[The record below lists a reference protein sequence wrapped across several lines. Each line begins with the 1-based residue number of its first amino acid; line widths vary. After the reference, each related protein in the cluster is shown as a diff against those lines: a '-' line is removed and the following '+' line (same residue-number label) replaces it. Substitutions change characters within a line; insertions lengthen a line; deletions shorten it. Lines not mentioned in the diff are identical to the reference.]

1 MRTAA
6 LGLLVVGAAL
16 VVAAVP
22 RGLAAWEA
30 RGAGPVVH
38 ALGRGQSPDDA
49 SLAAGIEALQ
59 RAADFPGSPAS
70 IHGDLALLLLESA
83 RRGAS
88 DPERALA
95 EVGAAVEAQRRGL
108 ALSPADGSGW
118 ARLVYAHDL
127 GESLA
132 QARAIWALDPD
143 DPGPAPPM
151 TQAEALEALE
161 MAFLTRD
168 LSFSLVR
175 FRLQAAGERW
185 ASLPPW
191 LRTAARKEVLELT
204 RYGVR
209 GADALVDLYLARP
222 DGPLAPIIEEE
233 LQSDPKQQTLFE
245 RRLARRP
252 GRG

>member
-1 MRTAA
+1 M
-6 LGLLVVGAAL
+6 VVGLAL
-16 VVAAVP
+16 VAAAAP
-22 RGLAAWEA
+22 RGLASWEA
-30 RGAGPVVH
+30 RGAGPIVH
-38 ALGRGQSPDDA
+38 ALGSGQSPDEA
-49 SLAAGIEALQ
+49 SLAGGIEALR
-59 RAADFPGSPAS
+59 RAAEFSDAAAS

-88 DPERALA
+88 DSERALT
-95 EVGAAVEAQRRGL
+95 EVDAAVAAQRRGL

-132 QARAIWALDPD
+132 RTQAIWALDPN
-143 DPGPAPPM
+143 DPVTAPPM
-151 TQAEALEALE
+151 TEAEALEALE

-175 FRLQAAGERW
+175 FRLAAAGQRW

-191 LRTAARKEVLELT
+191 LRTAAREEVLELT

-209 GADALVDLYLARP
+209 GADALVDLYLAQP
-222 DGPLAPIIEEE
+222 DGPLAAIIAEE
-233 LQSDPKQQTLFE
+233 LESDPKQRMLFE
-245 RRLARRP
+245 HRLARRP
-252 GRG
+252 RRG

>member
-1 MRTAA
+1 MRKAA
-6 LGLLVVGAAL
+6 LGLLVMGAAL
-16 VVAAVP
+16 VVAAAP
-22 RGLAAWEA
+22 RGLASWAA

-38 ALGRGQSPDDA
+38 ALGRGQSPDDG
-49 SLAAGIEALQ
+49 SLAAGIEALW
-59 RAADFPGSPAS
+59 RAANYLGAPAS

-83 RRGAS
+83 RRRAS
-88 DPERALA
+88 DPERALT
-95 EVGAAVEAQRRGL
+95 EVRAAVDAQRRGL

-132 QARAIWALDPD
+132 LARAIWALDPND
-143 DPGPAPPM
+143 PAPLPAM
-151 TQAEALEALE
+151 TEAEALEALE

-175 FRLQAAGERW
+175 FRLEAAGQRW
-185 ASLPPW
+185 QSLPPW

-222 DGPLAPIIEEE
+222 DGPLVAIIEEE
-233 LQSDPKQQTLFE
+233 LESDPKQKTLFE
-245 RRLARRP
+245 RRLARRI
-252 GRG
+252 